1 MADIPLFPL
10 PATIVFPGMTLPL
23 YIFEAR
29 YKTMVKDVLASP
41 DRRFAIALAKEKVD
55 INDSRTIAYPMGTLV
70 HILQVGHNNDGTMNI
85 VVHGQE
91 RCLVQDINTQRHN
104 YYSMPLQ
111 PYEMTRN
118 NLNEERVVAW
128 DAVNVFQ
135 EYAQLFYPE
144 GIQQQIDEA
153 LPQDL
158 RYQASFICAN
168 LHLDSPQ
175 KQALLTAPSLIERFA
190 LAQRYMEE
198 QMKAFRA
205 FDGGEVSLED
215 IVRRLFEN
223 ESKTPTP

>member
-41 DRRFAIALAKEKVD
+41 DRRFVIALAKENVD
-55 INDSRTIAYPMGTLV
+55 INDNRTIAHTMGTLV
-70 HILQVGHNNDGTMNI
+70 QILQVGHNNDGTMNI

-91 RCLVQDINTQRHN
+91 RCLVEDINTQRHS

-111 PYEMTRN
+111 PYEIARN
-118 NLNEERVVAW
+118 NLNEERIVAW
-128 DAVNVFQ
+128 DAVSIFQ

-144 GIQQQIDEA
+144 GIQKQIEEA

-175 KQALLTAPSLIERFA
+175 KQALLAAPSLIERFT
-190 LAQRYMEE
+190 LAQEYMQE
-198 QMKAFRA
+198 QMTAFRA

-215 IVRRLFEN
+215 IVRRLFEDER
-223 ESKTPTP
+223 ESSTS